1 MDTRQISRR
10 PWEGLRRLLL
20 WSLDGSSGAGTEARY
35 ISANTRT
42 NTSLVSERVRMGSER
57 LSLVFTNGESALLC
71 LLGGKQRHYNGQIST
86 KSGKVTIYHN
96 SLIRVNEAPLIVH

>member
-1 MDTRQISRR
+1 MSKYYDLDAYDKLTITNSNQLNIQCVDTRQISRR

-42 NTSLVSERVRMGSER
+42 NTSLVSELVRMGSELTLKWTNFYKIGKGNH
-57 LSLVFTNGESALLC
+57 LS
-71 LLGGKQRHYNGQIST
+71 
-86 KSGKVTIYHN
+86 
-96 SLIRVNEAPLIVH
+96 